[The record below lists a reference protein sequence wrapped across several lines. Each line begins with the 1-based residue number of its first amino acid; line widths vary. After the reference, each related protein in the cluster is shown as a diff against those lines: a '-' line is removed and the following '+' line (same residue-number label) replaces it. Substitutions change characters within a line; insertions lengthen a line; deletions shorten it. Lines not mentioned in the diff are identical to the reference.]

1 MPKTT
6 SVKKRARQNLRTR
19 ERSQQIKTRIKN
31 LVRKVER
38 SVDWEKAIE
47 NLKLATKALD
57 KAVKLKVIHKNKAG
71 NTKSRLA
78 RLANSIKNKAK

>member
-38 SVDWEKAIE
+38 SADWEKAIE

-78 RLANSIKNKAK
+78 QLANSIKNKAK